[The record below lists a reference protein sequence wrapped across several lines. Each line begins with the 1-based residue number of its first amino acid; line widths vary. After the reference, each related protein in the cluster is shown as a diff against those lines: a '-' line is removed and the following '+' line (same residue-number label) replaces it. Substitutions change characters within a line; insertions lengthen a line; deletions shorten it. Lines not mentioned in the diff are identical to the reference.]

1 MAPRQNNNRPNAST
15 KKKVDYAAICR
26 NASGLTVQQ
35 AFDRLGPIT
44 KFEDLLC
51 PPGKLTGPTE
61 LASEQV
67 FHMIEGWRYASAAT
81 TAFLNHS
88 QQASLHFA
96 YYAELRAALSLLSW
110 SGIRVKQRGNYYL
123 DNTGVKKPV
132 DHSPTHTAV
141 WGLWQHWVNRSDAQ
155 ALFNDHIRLTTGV
168 PLSQVV
174 SALQY
179 IKPTQ
184 TIQGWGLDLAKIKD
198 DHNAR
203 NISSYEAYWMRAPLS
218 KMKKEDLDLVL
229 MLWKLLLPEET
240 GLAFDGS
247 LISFFV
253 KQALPGMVASM
264 GAANVMPD
272 PNTAAD
278 VMEIITNEI
287 STNTGLDVNHITRK
301 LDPSQYDTL
310 PFELAS
316 SIDTEPKNVLCRAFF
331 LLRLSMLAAK
341 SSVSL
346 ATNNSTSEWLSNW
359 FEHAGLW
366 DRNLAV
372 DPYDISIDYGDALD
386 HFRTSPAQPSD
397 IWLGTN
403 LANTVKLTRPDAC
416 MVWNVIQ

>member
-1 MAPRQNNNRPNAST
+1 MAVRRAQKAKSPP
-15 KKKVDYAAICR
+15 KPKVDYAAICT
-26 NASGLTVQQ
+26 NASGLSVQQ
-35 AFDRLGPIT
+35 AFDNLGPIT

-81 TAFLNHS
+81 AAFLNHS
-88 QQASLHFA
+88 EQTALHFA

-110 SGIRVKQRGNYYL
+110 SGIRVKQKSHYYL
-123 DNTGVKKPV
+123 DSKGVKKPI

-141 WGLWQHWVNRSDAQ
+141 WGLWQNWVNRSDAQ
-155 ALFNDHIRLTTGV
+155 ALFNDHIRLTAGV

-174 SALQY
+174 TALQY

-203 NISSYEAYWMRAPLS
+203 NISSYEAYWMKSPLS
-218 KMKKEDLDLVL
+218 RMKEEDLDLVL
-229 MLWKLLLPEET
+229 MLWKLLLPEEA
-240 GLAFDGS
+240 GLVFDGS

-253 KQALPGMVASM
+253 KQALPGMLAQLS
-264 GAANVMPD
+264 ANNVTPDHESVME
-272 PNTAAD
+272 A
-278 VMEIITNEI
+278 MEIIADEI
-287 STNTGLDVNHITRK
+287 SSNTGLDPAHIARR
-301 LDPSQYDTL
+301 LDSSQYDTL

-316 SIDTEPKNVLCRAFF
+316 SKDTLPKNVLCRAFF
-331 LLRLSMLAAK
+331 LLRLAMLAAK
-341 SSVSL
+341 SSINL
-346 ATNNSTSEWLSNW
+346 TKNNSTSEWLSNW

-366 DRNLAV
+366 SRNLGV
-372 DPYDISIDYGDALD
+372 DPYDISIDYGDAVD
-386 HFRTSPAQPSD
+386 HFKAFPAQPSD
-397 IWLGTN
+397 IWVGGN
-403 LANTVKLTRPDAC
+403 LVNTVKLTRPDAC

>member
-1 MAPRQNNNRPNAST
+1 
-15 KKKVDYAAICR
+15 VDYAAICR
-26 NASGLTVQQ
+26 NASGVPVQQ
-35 AFDRLGPIT
+35 AFNNLGPIT

-51 PPGKLTGPTE
+51 PPGKLTGATE

-110 SGIRVKQRGNYYL
+110 SGIRVKQRGHYYL
-123 DNTGVKKPV
+123 DNNNVKHPV
-132 DHSPTHTAV
+132 PHSPTHTAV
-141 WGLWQHWVNRSDAQ
+141 WKLWRCWVKRTDAQ
-155 ALFNDHIRLTTGV
+155 ALFTDNIRLTTGV
-168 PLSQVV
+168 SLSQVV

-184 TIQGWGLDLAKIKD
+184 TIQSWGLDLAEIQA

-203 NISSYEAYWMRAPLS
+203 NVSSYEAYWMRAPLS
-218 KMKKEDLDLVL
+218 KMKGEDLELVL

-240 GLAFDGS
+240 GLVFDGS
-247 LISFFV
+247 LISYFV
-253 KQALPGMVASM
+253 QEALPGLLGNLTATRATPDASTI
-264 GAANVMPD
+264 AEA
-272 PNTAAD
+272 
-278 VMEIITNEI
+278 MEIITDEI
-287 STNTGLDVNHITRK
+287 SDNTGLDPKHIARR
-301 LDPSQYDTL
+301 LDPSKYDFL

-316 SIDTEPKNVLCRAFF
+316 SKDTHPKNVLCRAFF

-341 SSVSL
+341 SSVNL
-346 ATNNSTSEWLSNW
+346 ATNNATTEWLSNW

-366 DRNLAV
+366 DRSLAV
-372 DPYDISIDYGDALD
+372 DPYDISVDYGDAVD
-386 HFRTSPAQPSD
+386 YFKTTATPPSD
-397 IWLGTN
+397 IWMGTN
-403 LANTVKLTRPDAC
+403 LANTIKLTRPDAC